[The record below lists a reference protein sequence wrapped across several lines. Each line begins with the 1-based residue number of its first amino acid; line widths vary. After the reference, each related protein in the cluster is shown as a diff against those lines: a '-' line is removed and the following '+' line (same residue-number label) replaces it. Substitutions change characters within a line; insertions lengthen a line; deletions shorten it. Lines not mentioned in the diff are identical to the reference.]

1 MKWTFE
7 WVKAPDCCLYKD
19 HPYIFLLSIVEASEF
34 GLNWIPIQVDAMLVL
49 HRIEICSKTIAWLV
63 WWVCNCLLTFPSSD
77 ESECI
82 VVETICT
89 GERDR
94 MSLFFW
100 RVNGVSIRLYGS
112 RPLFCSWCSVC
123 RYVYVLYLLL
133 LTYTWLTVL
142 DVVVIK

>member
-19 HPYIFLLSIVEASEF
+19 HPYIFLLYIVEASEF

-100 RVNGVSIRLYGS
+100 RVNGVSIRLYAAQG
-112 RPLFCSWCSVC
+112 LYFAVDV
-123 RYVYVLYLLL
+123 VYVDMCMYCTYYYLLI
-133 LTYTWLTVL
+133 L
-142 DVVVIK
+142 D